1 MKSKVI
7 RHLSKDTVMADLIS
21 AHPFPDDIEQVSV
34 YEKLISSI
42 IFQQLSTKVATVI
55 HGRFLD
61 LFENAYPER
70 EKLLG
75 MDLTTLRS
83 AGLSRQK
90 ATYVQ
95 NVAEFFQNEN
105 IEESQWGKMKDDEII
120 EYLTQIKG
128 VGKWTVQ
135 MNLMFNLQRPDILP
149 LDDLGI
155 QNAMVALYKIE
166 YKTKRDLKSNMTKVA
181 EAWRPY
187 RTFASWYLWRSLEP

>member
-1 MKSKVI
+1 MKNKVI
-7 RHLSKDTVMADLIS
+7 RHLSKDPIMADLIIRHS
-21 AHPFPDDIEQVSV
+21 FPDDIVQVSV
-34 YEKLISSI
+34 YEKLLSSI
-42 IFQQLSTKVATVI
+42 IFQQLSTKVATII

-70 EKLLG
+70 EKLLE

-83 AGLSRQK
+83 VGLSRQK

-105 IEESQWGKMKDDEII
+105 IDEAQWAKMEDNQII

-149 LDDLGI
+149 VDDLGI
-155 QNAMVALYKIE
+155 QNAMIALYKIE
-166 YKTKRDLKSNMTKVA
+166 YATKRELKKGMAKVA
-181 EAWRPY
+181 EIWRPY
-187 RTFASWYLWRSLEP
+187 RTFASWYLWRSLED